1 MARLPILTPKGKKR
15 QEQVEFAHMRLD
27 FQSFL
32 TLFTLQRYYNPKFVP
47 DQQFPIMILDSI
59 TRLYR
64 RGLDVLRPMDGLGPL
79 ALRIYLAPIMIEA
92 GWKKIAGFEGTVN
105 WFDRMGMPFPELM
118 AFLAAAAEFGGGIL
132 LIFGFCTRLAAI
144 PLMVAM
150 LVAAFL
156 VHAENGWLAISDS
169 SSMFANERVMEAAGK
184 KEIIKDL
191 VREHGNYRYLTSSG
205 PITILNN
212 GMEFAITY
220 FVMLLA
226 LLFTGGGRFFSV
238 DYWIARWRNIV

>member
-1 MARLPILTPKGKKR
+1 MSMI
-15 QEQVEFAHMRLD
+15 VE
-27 FQSFL
+27 
-32 TLFTLQRYYNPKFVP
+32 T
-47 DQQFPIMILDSI
+47 I
-59 TRLYR
+59 TRWYR
-64 RGLDVLRPMDGLGPL
+64 RGLDALRPIDGLGPL

-92 GWKKIAGFEGTVN
+92 GWKKIAGFEGTVT
-105 WFDRMGMPFPELM
+105 WFQRMDMPFPELM

-132 LIFGFCTRLAAI
+132 LVFGFCTRLAAI
-144 PLMVAM
+144 PLMVTM

-156 VHAENGWLAISDS
+156 VHAENGWLAISDA
-169 SSMFANERVMEAAGK
+169 SSMFANERVMEAAEK
-184 KEIIKDL
+184 KEIIKNI

-205 PITILNN
+205 TITLLNN

-226 LLFTGGGRFFSV
+226 LLFTGGGRYVSV